1 MLGTRVRLTLASVV
15 VLGLA
20 ACGGQPDK
28 TGAAPP
34 GLETPATASPAAPPV
49 SPPGSPSASPSA
61 KPSASKKPAP
71 KPSST
76 LKKQV
81 PAGGDTGGAKPP
93 APGGDGVPAT
103 AAGTFTVAAG
113 GTGIVGTGA
122 TLVKYRVEVENGIQW
137 GSNPVWTTDKTA
149 AEVERALGAQLGWT
163 MSAEHPVTYAPNKL
177 TDASWSFQRVSGED
191 YSVRLRLAT
200 PGTVDKLC
208 ASVGVSTQGI
218 YSCRYGQTILLNLR
232 RWLKGIDGAPGVD
245 FHANTVNHEMGHF
258 LGFDHMKC
266 PGAGQP
272 APIMQTQTIALNGC
286 TINSFPF
293 TAEGTF
299 VQGPWAPS

>member
-1 MLGTRVRLTLASVV
+1 M
-15 VLGLA
+15 GLA
-20 ACGGQPDK
+20 LALALSIGLTGCGGTPQPA
-28 TGAAPP
+28 AAPSASQVDP
-34 GLETPATASPAAPPV
+34 SPLPSPAAGL
-49 SPPGSPSASPSA
+49 GSASA
-61 KPSASKKPAP
+61 KPSPSKKPAP
-71 KPSST
+71 KPSTT

-81 PAGGDTGGAKPP
+81 AAGGDTGGGKP
-93 APGGDGVPAT
+93 ASPGSDGVPAT
-103 AAGTFTVAAG
+103 ASGTFTVAAG
-113 GTGIVGTGA
+113 GTAIVGTGA

-137 GSNPVWTTDKTA
+137 GANPVWTTDRTA

-163 MSAEHPVTYAPNKL
+163 MSAEHPVTYPSNKL
-177 TDASWSFQRVSGED
+177 ADASWSFQRVSGED
-191 YSVRLRLAT
+191 FSVRLRLAT

-208 ASVGVSTQGI
+208 KAVGVNTQGI

-245 FHANTVNHEMGHF
+245 FHANTINHEMGHF

-266 PGAGQP
+266 PGSGQP

>member
-1 MLGTRVRLTLASVV
+1 MVPSVEAPASA
-15 VLGLA
+15 L
-20 ACGGQPDK
+20 
-28 TGAAPP
+28 PP
-34 GLETPATASPAAPPV
+34 PLP
-49 SPPGSPSASPSA
+49 SPSASA
-61 KPSASKKPAP
+61 KPSPSKKPAP

-81 PAGGDTGGAKPP
+81 AAGGDTGGAKPASP
-93 APGGDGVPAT
+93 ANDGVPAT
-103 AAGTFTVAAG
+103 AAGTFTVASG
-113 GTGIVGTGA
+113 GTEITGTGA
-122 TLVKYRVEVENGIQW
+122 TLVKYRVEVEDGIQW
-137 GSNPVWTTDKTA
+137 GTNPVWGTAKAA

-163 MSAEHPVTYAPNKL
+163 MSAEHPVTYPSNKL
-177 TDASWSFQRVSGED
+177 ADASWSFQRVSGDD

-208 ASVGVSTQGI
+208 KAVGVTTQGI

-266 PGAGQP
+266 PGAGQL

-286 TINSFPF
+286 TLNSFPF

>member
-1 MLGTRVRLTLASVV
+1 LALA
-15 VLGLA
+15 VLVLA
-20 ACGGQPDK
+20 GCGDRSDK
-28 TGAAPP
+28 SPQVAPP
-34 GLETPATASPAAPPV
+34 APSEAPVAALGQAST
-49 SPPGSPSASPSA
+49 SPTPSA
-61 KPSASKKPAP
+61 KPSPSKKPVP

-81 PAGGDTGGAKPP
+81 AAGGDTGGAKPVNP
-93 APGGDGVPAT
+93 GDGVPLT
-103 AAGTFTVAAG
+103 AAGTFAVAAG
-113 GTGIVGTGA
+113 GTGVVGTGA

-137 GSNPVWTTDKTA
+137 GANPVWTTEKTA
-149 AEVERALGAQLGWT
+149 AEVERVLGADLGWT
-163 MSAEHPVTYAPNKL
+163 ESAEHPVTYPSNKL
-177 TDASWSFQRVSGED
+177 ADASWSFQRVSGED

-208 ASVGVSTQGI
+208 KAVGVDTRGI

-266 PGAGQP
+266 PGSGP
-272 APIMQTQTIALNGC
+272 APIMQTQTVALNGC
-286 TINSFPF
+286 QYNSFPF

>member
-1 MLGTRVRLTLASVV
+1 MIVTAGLTGCGGAPDGSEAAATAPSVAPSAASSSPAPVSGLAS
-15 VLGLA
+15 A
-20 ACGGQPDK
+20 
-28 TGAAPP
+28 
-34 GLETPATASPAAPPV
+34 
-49 SPPGSPSASPSA
+49 SA

-81 PAGGDTGGAKPP
+81 AAGGDTGGAKP
-93 APGGDGVPAT
+93 ASSSDGVPAT
-103 AAGTFTVAAG
+103 ASGTFTVAAG
-113 GTGIVGTGA
+113 GTAIVGAGA

-137 GSNPVWTTDKTA
+137 GANPVWNTEKTA
-149 AEVERALGAQLGWT
+149 AEVERVLGGQLGWT
-163 MSAEHPVTYAPNKL
+163 MSAEHPVTYPSNKL

-208 ASVGVSTQGI
+208 KAVGVNTQGI

-266 PGAGQP
+266 PGSGLP

-286 TINSFPF
+286 TMNSFPF

>member
-1 MLGTRVRLTLASVV
+1 MIASV
-15 VLGLA
+15 GLA
-20 ACGGQPDK
+20 GCADK
-28 TGAAPP
+28 SGKSDTAAPP
-34 GLETPATASPAAPPV
+34 PSEAASVAVIESP
-49 SPPGSPSASPSA
+49 SPPLSPSPSVKPSA
-61 KPSASKKPAP
+61 KPSTSKKPAP

-81 PAGGDTGGAKPP
+81 TAGGDTGGAKAPP
-93 APGGDGVPAT
+93 PSGDGVPAT
-103 AAGTFTVAAG
+103 AAGTFTVATG
-113 GTGIVGTGA
+113 GTAIVGTGA

-137 GSNPVWTTDKTA
+137 GGNPVWTPEKTA
-149 AEVERALGAQLGWT
+149 AEVERALGAELGWT
-163 MSAEHPVTYAPNKL
+163 ASAEHPVTYPSNKL
-177 TDASWSFQRVSGED
+177 ADASWSFQRVSGED

-208 ASVGVSTQGI
+208 KAVGVNTQGI

-266 PGAGQP
+266 PGSGP

-286 TINSFPF
+286 QYNSFPF